1 MSSKKTFAV
10 LLIFMMVLTFAL
22 AGCGGGQEA
31 VDEGENQNPETVK
44 IGVLIPISGPLSTVG
59 ENLKLAYEFA
69 KEEINNNGGIES
81 LGGAKLEFVY
91 GDQQGDPKV
100 GASETERLIQ
110 REKVSALMGT
120 FPSTVSYTQTEV
132 AERYQVPYLEPSAM
146 MDEITERGFKYTF
159 RTIKPAS
166 YWAQEQIKFI
176 KEMDENSDENIQKLA
191 LIYEN
196 TDQGQSTSK
205 GWRKY
210 AEEMGYEI
218 VVDESYPRDI
228 SDFSPL
234 MMKLREADPD
244 VILMTSYVSDA
255 ILLQKALAE
264 YEINTVANIGT
275 SSGFAFPAFV
285 EECGDLSDYLFD
297 LTEWNPD
304 LSHTE
309 LVAEKHEK
317 FKNWE
322 KNEDGRSWNGAA
334 AFCYATTYVLE
345 DAIERAASTDR
356 DAIRDA
362 LAETKIT
369 EGPATILPYSPIEFD
384 ENGQAKGTR
393 LILVQYQDGKRVTVW
408 PEDVKAAEP
417 VFPMPKWSER

>member
-1 MSSKKTFAV
+1 
-10 LLIFMMVLTFAL
+10 
-22 AGCGGGQEA
+22 
-31 VDEGENQNPETVK
+31 
-44 IGVLIPISGPLSTVG
+44 
-59 ENLKLAYEFA
+59 
-69 KEEINNNGGIES
+69 
-81 LGGAKLEFVY
+81 
-91 GDQQGDPKV
+91 
-100 GASETERLIQ
+100 
-110 REKVSALMGT
+110 
-120 FPSTVSYTQTEV
+120 
-132 AERYQVPYLEPSAM
+132 
-146 MDEITERGFKYTF
+146 
-159 RTIKPAS
+159 
-166 YWAQEQIKFI
+166 
-176 KEMDENSDENIQKLA
+176 MDENSDENIQKLA